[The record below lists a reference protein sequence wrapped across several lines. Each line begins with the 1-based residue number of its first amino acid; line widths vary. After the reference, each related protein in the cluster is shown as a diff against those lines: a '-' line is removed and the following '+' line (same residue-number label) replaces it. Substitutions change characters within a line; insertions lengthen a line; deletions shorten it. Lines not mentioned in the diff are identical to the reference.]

1 MASFDFSTHLEN
13 SSGHGS
19 RSRLQII
26 KNGLIHGPAAGER
39 EFSRSA
45 ASPAGASK
53 RCGEKQTKTTAKIMP
68 DAKGYNFKYAIDE
81 KVLD

>member
-19 RSRLQII
+19 RSRIQII
-26 KNGLIHGPAAGER
+26 KNGLIHGSAAGEQ

-53 RCGEKQTKTTAKIMP
+53 RCGEKQTKT
-68 DAKGYNFKYAIDE
+68 DAKTQTDE
-81 KVLD
+81 NIYCY